1 MVIETPRYT
10 TDALALLFLWQ
21 LMFASGQSLTETFP
35 LMPLS
40 KLCRVSIW
48 KHRHKKFTAL
58 TQQTSLV
65 IDTWSPHPTPHFPQD
80 SLSLPL
86 CIPSPSP
93 HPDCHFF
100 TFRRLSA
107 RSKYRRAGTQI
118 LNRQGC
124 PSDLYVNV

>member
-10 TDALALLFLWQ
+10 TDTLALLFLWQ

-65 IDTWSPHPTPHFPQD
+65 IDTWSPHPTPHFPWTLCL
-80 SLSLPL
+80 SLSVFQVQVP
-86 CIPSPSP
+86 IPTVISS
-93 HPDCHFF
+93 
-100 TFRRLSA
+100 L
-107 RSKYRRAGTQI
+107 AG
-118 LNRQGC
+118 G
-124 PSDLYVNV
+124 